1 MPIRDTEEHS
11 MRKSKQFPNAIKKY
25 YHPENKSCPYCQ
37 GKTKADH
44 LVSRR
49 YVVRFD
55 GVIHAHNVGRR
66 CIDDAC
72 HEAHGRTYFHSAQG
86 DALGVKRFT
95 YGMDILVYIGLE
107 RTNHHRNFKEIM
119 QDLQAKSI
127 AISERNVEYLFGV
140 YTVLLKCS
148 LPERLEQLRP
158 KIEKNKGILLSID
171 GLQPEK
177 GNDML
182 FVIRDTLLGEVLH
195 AELVSSSNTETM
207 VRLLEVIQKK
217 KIPVLGIVSDAQRS
231 IRKAVSL
238 VFPEVPYQLCQFHYL
253 KDLAKPAADEDR
265 ALKTDIKKELRGI
278 RNIEQTL
285 QERTD
290 SDAQTLLG
298 FTEAIRAVLG
308 ENGEPPL
315 DGGGTQVYEQI
326 SAIHDSLTACE
337 EKKRP

>member
-1 MPIRDTEEHS
+1 MDAEEHS
-11 MRKSKQFPNAIKKY
+11 MKKRKQYPNPVKTY
-25 YHPENKSCPYCQ
+25 YDPEIETCIFCS
-37 GKTKADH
+37 GKTKGAH
-44 LVSRR
+44 ISRK

-55 GVIHAHNVGRR
+55 GVIHVHHRGHR
-66 CIDDAC
+66 CMDDAC
-72 HEAHGRTYFHSAQG
+72 HEAHGHTFFRSAQA
-86 DALGVKRFT
+86 DALSVKGYT
-95 YGMDILVYIGLE
+95 YGMDILVFIGLE
-107 RTNHHRNFKEIM
+107 RTNDHRNFKEIM

-158 KIEKNKGILLSID
+158 KIEENKGIMLSID

-195 AELVSSSNTETM
+195 AELVTSSDTETM
-207 VRLLEVIQKK
+207 VQLLEVIQEK

-238 VFPEVPYQLCQFHYL
+238 VFPEAPYQLCQFHYI

-278 RNIEQTL
+278 RSIEQTL
-285 QERTD
+285 QKRTD
-290 SDAQTLLG
+290 PDAQILLG
-298 FTEAIRAVLG
+298 FTEAIRATLG

-326 SAIHDSLTACE
+326 STIHDSLTTCE
-337 EKKRP
+337 EKKRR

>member
-1 MPIRDTEEHS
+1 MKKP
-11 MRKSKQFPNAIKKY
+11 KQFATATKKY
-25 YHPENKSCPYCQ
+25 YHPENKTCLFCG
-37 GKTKADH
+37 GKTKGDH

-49 YVVRFD
+49 YVVGFD
-55 GVIHAHNVGRR
+55 GVIHAHNVGHR
-66 CIDDAC
+66 CIDDVC
-72 HEAHGRTYFHSAQG
+72 HEAHSRTYFRSAQA
-86 DALGVKRFT
+86 DALSIKRFT

-107 RTNHHRNFKEIM
+107 RTTHHRNFKEIM

-158 KIEKNKGILLSID
+158 KIEANKGIMLSID

-195 AELVSSSNTETM
+195 AELVSSSDTETM
-207 VRLLEVIQKK
+207 VRLLEVIQAK

-231 IRKAVSL
+231 IRKAVSI
-238 VFPEVPYQLCQFHYL
+238 VFSDTPFQLCQFHYF

-265 ALKTDIKKELRGI
+265 ALKTDLKKELRGI
-278 RNIEQTL
+278 RSIEQAL
-285 QERTD
+285 QKRTD
-290 SDAQTLLG
+290 PDAPILLG
-298 FTEAIRAVLG
+298 FTEAIRATLK
-308 ENGEPPL
+308 ENGKPPL

-326 SAIHDSLTACE
+326 STIHDSLTTCE